1 MFGNAA
7 LFPSHLLLAARIKKC
22 MTNRDL
28 SRLNFQTREFHSQKQ
43 KEELLSIY
51 LDDNN
56 SKRRLTGFRIYDKKR
71 LHEGVKRPSLIKENV
86 VRLHKLQRLIFA
98 KAHN

>member
-1 MFGNAA
+1 
-7 LFPSHLLLAARIKKC
+7 

-71 LHEGVKRPSLIKENV
+71 LHEGEKEAITHKRKCGPFTQITEANFCQSS
-86 VRLHKLQRLIFA
+86 
-98 KAHN
+98 